1 MKNLKIDEKL
11 KKIVDNKKILRIL
24 FLAAILLLAIAAR
37 YFAYS
42 YKSGDY
48 EIFLKPWYDKI
59 IELGKI
65 KSLKYKIGDYN
76 VPYMFILAIFS
87 YIPISPLILI
97 KTLSVI
103 FDVIL
108 AIYSSKLVY
117 EFIKS
122 NKNARLIS
130 DICFGVI
137 LFLPTVFMNSAVW
150 AQCDSIYTT
159 FIIMSLYYLKK
170 DKVLAS
176 FILLGIAF
184 AFKLQFIFILPIYIL
199 LYFKRDDISI
209 LHFIII
215 PVVNVL
221 MCLPAIIMGRGI
233 KDCLLIYFSQTG
245 TYNSL
250 TLNYPNLYSLFGEV
264 FQNQSKVLLL
274 FTIAIIGMI
283 SFYLFYRKAKINDN
297 IIKIGLMLAI
307 ITVYFLPRMH
317 ERYGFLAEILAVI
330 YVFIYRQKFSLPVIL
345 QLSALSGYFMFLGE
359 FDNLFFKLFSL
370 FVFFAIFK
378 FIIDTLKS
386 LEYNETKYLKCKNI
400 LK

>member
-1 MKNLKIDEKL
+1 
-11 KKIVDNKKILRIL
+11 
-24 FLAAILLLAIAAR
+24 
-37 YFAYS
+37 
-42 YKSGDY
+42 
-48 EIFLKPWYDKI
+48 
-59 IELGKI
+59 
-65 KSLKYKIGDYN
+65 
-76 VPYMFILAIFS
+76 MFILAIFS

-122 NKNARLIS
+122 NKNAILIS
-130 DICFGVI
+130 NICFGVI

-150 AQCDSIYTT
+150 AQCDSIYVT
-159 FIIMSLYYLKK
+159 FVIMSLYYLKK
-170 DKVLAS
+170 DKALTS

-199 LYFKRDDISI
+199 LYFKRNDISF

-215 PVVNVL
+215 PIVNVL

-245 TYNSL
+245 TYKSL

-264 FQNQSKVLLL
+264 FQNESKVLVLL
-274 FTIAIIGMI
+274 TIAIIGMI
-283 SFYLFYRKAKINDN
+283 SFYLVYRKVKINDN
-297 IIKIGLMLAI
+297 VIKIGLMLAL

-317 ERYGFLAEILAVI
+317 ERYGFLAEILSII
-330 YVFIYRQKFSLPVIL
+330 YVFIYKKDFSLPVIL

-359 FDNLFFKLFSL
+359 FDNLFFKLFSVL
-370 FVFFAIFK
+370 EFFVIFK
-378 FIIDTLKS
+378 FTIETLRT
-386 LEYNETKYLKCKNI
+386 LECDEVKYLKCPKV
-400 LK
+400 

>member
-1 MKNLKIDEKL
+1 
-11 KKIVDNKKILRIL
+11 
-24 FLAAILLLAIAAR
+24 
-37 YFAYS
+37 
-42 YKSGDY
+42 
-48 EIFLKPWYDKI
+48 
-59 IELGKI
+59 
-65 KSLKYKIGDYN
+65 
-76 VPYMFILAIFS
+76 MFILAIFS

-122 NKNARLIS
+122 NKNAILIS

-221 MCLPAIIMGRGI
+221 MCLPAIIMGRRI

-264 FQNQSKVLLL
+264 FQNQSKVLVL

-297 IIKIGLMLAI
+297 IIKIGLMLVM

-386 LEYNETKYLKCKNI
+386 LE
-400 LK
+400 

>member
-1 MKNLKIDEKL
+1 MKILKIDEKL
-11 KKIVDNKKILRIL
+11 KQIVNNKKILRIL
-24 FLAAILLLAIAAR
+24 FLTAILLLAIVAK
-37 YFAYS
+37 YLAYN

-48 EIFLKPWYDKI
+48 EAFLKPWYDKI

-122 NKNARLIS
+122 NKNAILIS

-150 AQCDSIYTT
+150 AQCDSIYVT
-159 FIIMSLYYLKK
+159 FVIMSLYYLKK
-170 DKVLAS
+170 DKVLTS

-199 LYFKRDDISI
+199 LYFKRNDISI

-215 PVVNVL
+215 PIVNVL

-245 TYNSL
+245 TYKSL

-264 FQNQSKVLLL
+264 FQNQSKVLVLL
-274 FTIAIIGMI
+274 TIAIIGMI
-283 SFYLFYRKAKINDN
+283 SFYLVYRKVKINDN
-297 IIKIGLMLAI
+297 VIKIGLMLAL

-317 ERYGFLAEILAVI
+317 ERYGFLAEILSII
-330 YVFIYRQKFSLPVIL
+330 YVFIYKKEFSLPVIL

-359 FDNLFFKLFSL
+359 FDNLFFKLFSVL
-370 FVFFAIFK
+370 EFFAIFK
-378 FIIDTLKS
+378 FTIETLRT
-386 LEYNETKYLKCKNI
+386 LECDEVKYLKCPKV
-400 LK
+400 

>member
-1 MKNLKIDEKL
+1 MKILKIDEKL
-11 KKIVDNKKILRIL
+11 KQIVNNKKILRIL
-24 FLAAILLLAIAAR
+24 FLTAILLLAIVAK
-37 YFAYS
+37 YLAYN

-48 EIFLKPWYDKI
+48 EAFLKPWYDKI

-122 NKNARLIS
+122 NKNAILIS

-150 AQCDSIYTT
+150 AQCDSIYVT
-159 FIIMSLYYLKK
+159 FVIMSLYYLKK
-170 DKVLAS
+170 DKVLTS

-199 LYFKRDDISI
+199 LYFKRNDISI

-215 PVVNVL
+215 PIVNVL

-245 TYNSL
+245 TYKSL

-264 FQNQSKVLLL
+264 FQNQSKVLVLL
-274 FTIAIIGMI
+274 TIAIIGMI
-283 SFYLFYRKAKINDN
+283 SFYLVYRKVKINDN
-297 IIKIGLMLAI
+297 VIKIGLMLAL

-317 ERYGFLAEILAVI
+317 ERYGFLVEILSII
-330 YVFIYRQKFSLPVIL
+330 YVFIYKKDFSLPVIL

-359 FDNLFFKLFSL
+359 FDNLFFKLFSVL
-370 FVFFAIFK
+370 EFFAIFK
-378 FIIDTLKS
+378 FTIETLRT
-386 LEYNETKYLKCKNI
+386 LECDEVKYLKCPKV
-400 LK
+400 

>member
-1 MKNLKIDEKL
+1 MKILKIDEKL
-11 KKIVDNKKILRIL
+11 KQIVNNKKILRIL
-24 FLAAILLLAIAAR
+24 FLTAILLLAIVAK
-37 YFAYS
+37 YLAYN

-48 EIFLKPWYDKI
+48 EAFLKPWYDKI

-122 NKNARLIS
+122 NKNAILIS

-150 AQCDSIYTT
+150 AQCDSIYVT
-159 FIIMSLYYLKK
+159 FVIMSLYYLKK
-170 DKVLAS
+170 DKVLTS

-199 LYFKRDDISI
+199 LYFKRNDISI

-215 PVVNVL
+215 PIVNVL

-245 TYNSL
+245 TYKSL

-264 FQNQSKVLLL
+264 FQNQSKVLVLL
-274 FTIAIIGMI
+274 TIAIIGMI
-283 SFYLFYRKAKINDN
+283 SFYLVYRKVKINDN
-297 IIKIGLMLAI
+297 VIKIGLMFAL

-317 ERYGFLAEILAVI
+317 ERYGFLVEILSII
-330 YVFIYRQKFSLPVIL
+330 YVFIYKKDFSLPVIL

-359 FDNLFFKLFSL
+359 FDNLFFKLFSVL
-370 FVFFAIFK
+370 EFFAIFK
-378 FIIDTLKS
+378 FTIETLRT
-386 LEYNETKYLKCKNI
+386 LECDEVKYLKCPKV
-400 LK
+400 

>member
-1 MKNLKIDEKL
+1 
-11 KKIVDNKKILRIL
+11 
-24 FLAAILLLAIAAR
+24 
-37 YFAYS
+37 
-42 YKSGDY
+42 
-48 EIFLKPWYDKI
+48 
-59 IELGKI
+59 
-65 KSLKYKIGDYN
+65 
-76 VPYMFILAIFS
+76 MFILAIFS

-122 NKNARLIS
+122 NKNAILIS
-130 DICFGVI
+130 NICFGVI

-150 AQCDSIYTT
+150 AQCDSIYVT
-159 FIIMSLYYLKK
+159 FVIMSLYYLKK
-170 DKVLAS
+170 DKALTS

-199 LYFKRDDISI
+199 LYFKRNDISI

-215 PVVNVL
+215 PIVNVL

-245 TYNSL
+245 TCKSL
-250 TLNYPNLYSLFGEV
+250 TLNYPNLYSLFGKV
-264 FQNQSKVLLL
+264 FQNQSKVLVLL
-274 FTIAIIGMI
+274 TIAIIGMI
-283 SFYLFYRKAKINDN
+283 SFYLVYIKVKINDN
-297 IIKIGLMLAI
+297 VIKIGLMLAL

-317 ERYGFLAEILAVI
+317 ERYGFLAEILSII
-330 YVFIYRQKFSLPVIL
+330 YVFIYKKDFSLPVIL

-359 FDNLFFKLFSL
+359 FDNLFFKLFSVL
-370 FVFFAIFK
+370 EFFTIFK
-378 FIIDTLKS
+378 FTIETLRTV
-386 LEYNETKYLKCKNI
+386 ECDEVKYLKCPKV
-400 LK
+400 

>member
-264 FQNQSKVLLL
+264 FENQSKVLVL

-297 IIKIGLMLAI
+297 IIKIGLMLAM

-330 YVFIYRQKFSLPVIL
+330 YVFIYRKDFYLPVIL
-345 QLSALSGYFMFLGE
+345 QLSALSGYFVFLGE
-359 FDNLFFKLFSL
+359 FDNLFFKLFSVL
-370 FVFFAIFK
+370 EFFVIFK
-378 FIIDTLKS
+378 FTIDTLRT
-386 LEYNETKYLKCKNI
+386 LEYDEIKYLKSPKVRE
-400 LK
+400 

>member
-1 MKNLKIDEKL
+1 MKILKIDEKL
-11 KKIVDNKKILRIL
+11 KQIVNNKKILRIL
-24 FLAAILLLAIAAR
+24 FLTAILLLAIVAK
-37 YFAYS
+37 YFAYN

-48 EIFLKPWYDKI
+48 EAFLKPWYDKI

-122 NKNARLIS
+122 NKNAILIS

-150 AQCDSIYTT
+150 AQCDSIYVT
-159 FIIMSLYYLKK
+159 FVIMSLYYLKK
-170 DKVLAS
+170 DKVLTS

-199 LYFKRDDISI
+199 LYFKRNDISI

-215 PVVNVL
+215 PIVNVL

-245 TYNSL
+245 TYKSL

-264 FQNQSKVLLL
+264 FQNQSKVLVLL
-274 FTIAIIGMI
+274 TIAIIGMI
-283 SFYLFYRKAKINDN
+283 SFYLVYRKVKINDN
-297 IIKIGLMLAI
+297 VIKIGLMLAL

-317 ERYGFLAEILAVI
+317 ERYGFLVEILSII
-330 YVFIYRQKFSLPVIL
+330 YVFIYKKDFSLPVIL

-359 FDNLFFKLFSL
+359 FDNLFFKLFSVL
-370 FVFFAIFK
+370 EFFAIFK
-378 FIIDTLKS
+378 FTIETLRT
-386 LEYNETKYLKCKNI
+386 LECDEVKYLKCPKV
-400 LK
+400 

>member
-1 MKNLKIDEKL
+1 MKILKIDEKL
-11 KKIVDNKKILRIL
+11 KQIVNNKKILRIL
-24 FLAAILLLAIAAR
+24 FLTAILLLAIVAR
-37 YFAYS
+37 YFAYN
-42 YKSGDY
+42 YKSDDY
-48 EIFLKPWYDKI
+48 EAFLKPWYDKI

-122 NKNARLIS
+122 NKNAILIS

-150 AQCDSIYTT
+150 AQCDSIYVT
-159 FIIMSLYYLKK
+159 FVIMSLYYLKK
-170 DKVLAS
+170 DKVLTS

-199 LYFKRDDISI
+199 LYFKRNDISI

-215 PVVNVL
+215 PIVNVL

-245 TYNSL
+245 TYKSL

-264 FQNQSKVLLL
+264 FQNQSKVLVLL
-274 FTIAIIGMI
+274 TIAIIGMI
-283 SFYLFYRKAKINDN
+283 SFYLVYRKVKINDN
-297 IIKIGLMLAI
+297 VIKIGLMLAL

-317 ERYGFLAEILAVI
+317 ERYGFLVEILSII
-330 YVFIYRQKFSLPVIL
+330 YVFIYKKDFSLPVIL

-359 FDNLFFKLFSL
+359 FDNLFFKLFSVL
-370 FVFFAIFK
+370 EFFAIFK
-378 FIIDTLKS
+378 FTIETLRT
-386 LEYNETKYLKCKNI
+386 LECDEVKYLKCPKV
-400 LK
+400 

>member
-1 MKNLKIDEKL
+1 MKTLKIDEKL
-11 KKIVDNKKILRIL
+11 KEIVNDKKILRIL
-24 FLAAILLLAIAAR
+24 FLAAILLLAIVAR
-37 YFAYS
+37 YFAYNH
-42 YKSGDY
+42 KSNDY
-48 EIFLKPWYDKI
+48 EAFLKPWYDKI

-122 NKNARLIS
+122 NKNAILIS

-150 AQCDSIYTT
+150 AQCDSIYAT
-159 FIIMSLYYLKK
+159 FVIMSLYYLKK
-170 DKVLAS
+170 DKVFTS

-199 LYFKRDDISI
+199 LYFKREDISI
-209 LHFIII
+209 LHFTII
-215 PVVNVL
+215 PIVNIL

-245 TYNSL
+245 TYKSL

-264 FQNQSKVLLL
+264 FKNQSSVLVL

-330 YVFIYRQKFSLPVIL
+330 YVFIYRKDFYLPVIL
-345 QLSALSGYFMFLGE
+345 QLSTLSGYFMFLGE
-359 FDNLFFKLFSL
+359 FDNLFFKLFSVL
-370 FVFFAIFK
+370 EFFAIFK
-378 FIIDTLKS
+378 FTIDTLKT
-386 LEYNETKYLKCKNI
+386 LEYDEIKYLKCPKV
-400 LK
+400 